1 MRIAKVVPLAALATV
16 VLVAP
21 AAAATIATA
30 VTPLNIRSGPGP
42 QFPVI
47 GAISIG
53 AQAVITG
60 CIEGS
65 QWCQVTYAGR
75 QGWVYSQYMTMSRA
89 GGSPVVL
96 SQQAAGVPVV
106 AYRPPATIGSAP
118 PAMAGTLIAQPMEA
132 APLDLT
138 PPASVNSYVTSHPL
152 QPVILN
158 GEVVLGAGVPDDVAL
173 NPVPDYD
180 YDYAYVN
187 QVPVLVEPQ
196 SRRIVYIYR

>member
-1 MRIAKVVPLAALATV
+1 MRIAKIVPLAALATV
-16 VLVAP
+16 VLAAP

-42 QFPVI
+42 QYPVI
-47 GAISIG
+47 GAISTG
-53 AQAVITG
+53 ANAVISG

-75 QGWVYSQYMTMSRA
+75 QGWAYSQYMTMSAA

-106 AYRPPATIGSAP
+106 TYQPPATIGSAP
-118 PAMAGTLIAQPMEA
+118 PPMAGTLIAQPLEA

-138 PPASVNSYVTSHPL
+138 PPPSVNSYVASHPL

-187 QVPVLVEPQ
+187 QVPVLIEPRT
-196 SRRIVYIYR
+196 RRIVYIYR